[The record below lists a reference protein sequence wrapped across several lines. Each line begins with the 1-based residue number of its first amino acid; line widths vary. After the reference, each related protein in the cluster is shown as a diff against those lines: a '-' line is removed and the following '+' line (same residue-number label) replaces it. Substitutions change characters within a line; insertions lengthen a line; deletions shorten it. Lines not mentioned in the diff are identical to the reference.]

1 MVKKLSSKKTSIKK
15 RSSAYA
21 PSSILGKI
29 VSLWFLISISFMVLQ
44 SYRPRNY
51 FSNEVDT
58 VLVLSFLALPLLG
71 TIVAWKNSEPENDGF
86 FSRIKSLFTKGLW
99 LMLSSIIFL
108 FIGQSYLESYNT
120 LFSTIFF
127 ILSFLSF
134 WLSIGYNA
142 QTKYSPL
149 KRGIGDALAMSLGQ
163 IIIIFFV
170 IILLAA
176 IFGRLGKR

>member
-1 MVKKLSSKKTSIKK
+1 MVKKRSSKKTSIKK
-15 RSSAYA
+15 RSSEYT
-21 PSSILGKI
+21 SSSLLGKI
-29 VSLWFLISISFMVLQ
+29 VSLWFLISISFIILQ

-108 FIGQSYLESYNT
+108 FIGQSFLESNNT

-176 IFGRLGKR
+176 ILGRFSKR